1 MALDMTHSSI
11 NWRQECRELALDL
24 IYSIEPQFEMTDNE
38 ILAKIRKLDTNTWAQ
53 MTYPFNN
60 YPYEANGL
68 KIIYNS
74 QAKNMAYSINEE
86 VMLWMSNIKS

>member
-1 MALDMTHSSI
+1 
-11 NWRQECRELALDL
+11 
-24 IYSIEPQFEMTDNE
+24 
-38 ILAKIRKLDTNTWAQ
+38 

-86 VMLWMSNIKS
+86 VML

>member
-38 ILAKIRKLDTNTWAQ
+38 ILAKIRKLDTNT
-53 MTYPFNN
+53 
-60 YPYEANGL
+60 
-68 KIIYNS
+68 
-74 QAKNMAYSINEE
+74 
-86 VMLWMSNIKS
+86 